1 MPRKNSYLA
10 LFFKSIPVGLANTL
24 PGVSGGTLALVLNIY
39 ETLINAIKEIKIKKL
54 FVIGLG
60 AAAGI
65 LFGSAVI
72 TDLYQNQPLIVNY
85 FLFGLV
91 ITSAHSTYKKIG
103 HLSFVKILVMVL
115 AFVLALF
122 FSREI
127 QLGFL
132 NAKGLVLFFIAGFF
146 GSIAMIL
153 PGISGGTLL
162 ILMGVY
168 HPVLNA
174 INNLDFLILIV
185 FGAGVAAG
193 LLVFAWLF
201 SYLLQKHQKEIMVVL
216 TGLILGSSAAV
227 FPSQFNISGLAAFA
241 AGAVL
246 IIILEIIGQN
256 T

>member
-1 MPRKNSYLA
+1 MRQKNTYLA
-10 LFFKSIPVGLANTL
+10 LFLKSIPIGLANTL
-24 PGVSGGTLALVLNIY
+24 PGVSGGTIALVLNIY
-39 ETLINAIKEIKIKKL
+39 ETLINAIKNIKIKKL
-54 FVIGLG
+54 SFIGLG
-60 AAAGI
+60 AVLGVFI
-65 LFGSAVI
+65 GSAVI
-72 TDLYQNQPLIVNY
+72 TDFYASNPLMVNY

-103 HLSFVKILVMVL
+103 SFSFLKLLFMLL
-115 AFVLALF
+115 AFALALF

-127 QLGFL
+127 QLGFI
-132 NAKGLVLFFIAGFF
+132 NAQGLMLFFIAGFF

-168 HPVLNA
+168 HPILAAV
-174 INNLDFLILIV
+174 NNFEIITLLV
-185 FGAGVAAG
+185 FGIGMVAG

-201 SYLLQKHQKEIMVVL
+201 SYLLKKHQAKIMVVL
-216 TGLILGSSAAV
+216 TGLILGSAAAV
-227 FPSQFNISGLAAFA
+227 FPARLEIAGFLAFA

-246 IIILEIIGQN
+246 IIILEIIGKN